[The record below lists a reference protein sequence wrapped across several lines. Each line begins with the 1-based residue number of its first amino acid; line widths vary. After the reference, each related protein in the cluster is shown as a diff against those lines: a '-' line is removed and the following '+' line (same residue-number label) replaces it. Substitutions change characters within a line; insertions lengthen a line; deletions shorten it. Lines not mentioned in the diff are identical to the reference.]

1 MAKAVRIDYELPE
14 APAAAAEKE
23 EQITHFYSVGDQ
35 LSLPINL
42 YVTLKFNLVNP
53 KILGLL

>member
-1 MAKAVRIDYELPE
+1 MPKAVRVDYELPE
-14 APAAAAEKE
+14 VQATAAEKE

-53 KILGLL
+53 KILVLV